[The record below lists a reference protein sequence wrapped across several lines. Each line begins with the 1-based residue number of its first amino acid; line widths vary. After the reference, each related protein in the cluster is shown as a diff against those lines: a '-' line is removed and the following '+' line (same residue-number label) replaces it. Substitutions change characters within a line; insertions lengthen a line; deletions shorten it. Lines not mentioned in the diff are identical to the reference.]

1 MMLFVYFMIQAVLVI
16 NQLLELSSQLV
27 VVGKLLIFKFQ
38 QYL

>member
-27 VVGKLLIFKFQ
+27 VVGKSLIFKFQ
-38 QYL
+38 LYL